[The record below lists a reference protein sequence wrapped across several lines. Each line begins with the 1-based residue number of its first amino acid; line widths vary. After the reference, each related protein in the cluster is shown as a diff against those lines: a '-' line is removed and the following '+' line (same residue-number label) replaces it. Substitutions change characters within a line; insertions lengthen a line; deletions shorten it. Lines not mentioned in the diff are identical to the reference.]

1 MKVQKIASGSYRIT
15 TATTVWVV
23 NKFAELQG
31 WWVAYAENEQ
41 DRILDP
47 MPTLREVKEYLEIAP

>member
-15 TATTVWVV
+15 TATAVWVV
-23 NKFAELQG
+23 NRFAELQG
-31 WWVAYAENEQ
+31 WWVAYSESDP

-47 MPTLREVKEYLEIAP
+47 IPTLREVKQYLKIAP